1 MGRPPLNVKRVSVHL
16 PADMPARI
24 DALVGEQK
32 RSEFIRQALEH
43 AIKMAE
49 ITKAHADR
57 QK

>member
-32 RSEFIRQALEH
+32 RSEFIRDALEY
-43 AIKMAE
+43 ALRLAE
-49 ITKAHADR
+49 AAKKHSDR
-57 QK
+57 KS